1 MKLLHTSDWHLGQ
14 TLHQHER
21 EAEHARFLAWLLDT
35 LQAEQIDALLVAGDV
50 FDNTNPS
57 AASQAMLYRF
67 LAQARQRVPHLNIV
81 ITAGNHDSPGRLQA
95 PSPLLAEFGAHVVGT
110 VGNWGAAGAAGV
122 AGGAGSA
129 GSPGNPGDASP
140 DLARLVVPLR
150 NRAGDVAAWCMAVPF
165 LRPADVPRVE
175 VADSSG
181 TDSKADD
188 AYAAGT
194 HALYARVY
202 AHAASLRQPGQAVLA
217 MGHCHLTGGQVSED
231 SERRIVVGG
240 VEALSASLFDPG
252 IAYVALGHLH
262 LAQTVG
268 GDATRRYCGSP
279 LPMSFSE
286 IHYPHQV
293 VVVELAGE
301 AVASVR
307 SVPVPRTVDLLR
319 VPPRPAPLPEVLAA
333 LGVLPD
339 VPPDAQPDDLWPYL
353 QVRVQLTQ
361 PEPGLRAQIEAALA
375 GKAVRLVRIETSLA
389 ASAAAQAAPPV
400 SLDELGA
407 LSPTAFF
414 ERLYRHRFNDTPPSP
429 ELLGAFAE
437 LLVEAGDADTGAG
450 ANQGAKS

>member
-110 VGNWGAAGAAGV
+110 VG
-122 AGGAGSA
+122 SA
-129 GSPGNPGDASP
+129 GDGSP
-140 DLARLVVPLR
+140 DLTRLVVPLR
-150 NRAGDVAAWCMAVPF
+150 NRTGDVAAWCMAVPF

-240 VEALSASLFDPG
+240 AEALSASLFDPG

-361 PEPGLRAQIEAALA
+361 PEPGLRAQIEVALA

-407 LSPTAFF
+407 LSPAAFF

-437 LLVEAGDADTGAG
+437 LLVDQAEPGEHA
-450 ANQGAKS
+450 

>member
-110 VGNWGAAGAAGV
+110 VGN
-122 AGGAGSA
+122 S
-129 GSPGNPGDASP
+129 GDASP

-175 VADSSG
+175 VADSG

-240 VEALSASLFDPG
+240 AEALSASLFDTG

-353 QVRVQLTQ
+353 QVRVQLIQ

>member
-1 MKLLHTSDWHLGQ
+1 M
-14 TLHQHER
+14 
-21 EAEHARFLAWLLDT
+21 
-35 LQAEQIDALLVAGDV
+35 
-50 FDNTNPS
+50 
-57 AASQAMLYRF
+57 
-67 LAQARQRVPHLNIV
+67 
-81 ITAGNHDSPGRLQA
+81 
-95 PSPLLAEFGAHVVGT
+95 VGT
-110 VGNWGAAGAAGV
+110 VGNWGVAGAAGV
-122 AGGAGSA
+122 AGGAGNS
-129 GSPGNPGDASP
+129 GDASP

-240 VEALSASLFDPG
+240 AEALSASLFDPG

-319 VPPRPAPLPEVLAA
+319 VPPRPTPSMRML
-333 LGVLPD
+333 
-339 VPPDAQPDDLWPYL
+339 
-353 QVRVQLTQ
+353 RV
-361 PEPGLRAQIEAALA
+361 
-375 GKAVRLVRIETSLA
+375 
-389 ASAAAQAAPPV
+389 
-400 SLDELGA
+400 
-407 LSPTAFF
+407 
-414 ERLYRHRFNDTPPSP
+414 
-429 ELLGAFAE
+429 
-437 LLVEAGDADTGAG
+437 
-450 ANQGAKS
+450 

>member
-110 VGNWGAAGAAGV
+110 VGN
-122 AGGAGSA
+122 S
-129 GSPGNPGDASP
+129 GDASP

-175 VADSSG
+175 VADSG

-240 VEALSASLFDPG
+240 AEALSASLFDPG

>member
-122 AGGAGSA
+122 AGGAG
-129 GSPGNPGDASP
+129 DASP

-175 VADSSG
+175 VADSG

-194 HALYARVY
+194 HALYAQVF

-240 VEALSASLFDPG
+240 AEALSASLFDTG

-414 ERLYRHRFNDTPPSP
+414 ERLYRHRFNDKPPSP

-437 LLVEAGDADTGAG
+437 LLVEQAEPGEHA
-450 ANQGAKS
+450 

>member
-110 VGNWGAAGAAGV
+110 VGN
-122 AGGAGSA
+122 S
-129 GSPGNPGDASP
+129 GDASP

-175 VADSSG
+175 VADSG

-240 VEALSASLFDPG
+240 AEALSASLFDTG

>member
-1 MKLLHTSDWHLGQ
+1 M
-14 TLHQHER
+14 
-21 EAEHARFLAWLLDT
+21 
-35 LQAEQIDALLVAGDV
+35 
-50 FDNTNPS
+50 
-57 AASQAMLYRF
+57 
-67 LAQARQRVPHLNIV
+67 
-81 ITAGNHDSPGRLQA
+81 
-95 PSPLLAEFGAHVVGT
+95 
-110 VGNWGAAGAAGV
+110 
-122 AGGAGSA
+122 
-129 GSPGNPGDASP
+129 
-140 DLARLVVPLR
+140 
-150 NRAGDVAAWCMAVPF
+150 
-165 LRPADVPRVE
+165 
-175 VADSSG
+175 
-181 TDSKADD
+181 
-188 AYAAGT
+188 
-194 HALYARVY
+194 
-202 AHAASLRQPGQAVLA
+202 
-217 MGHCHLTGGQVSED
+217 
-231 SERRIVVGG
+231 
-240 VEALSASLFDPG
+240 
-252 IAYVALGHLH
+252 
-262 LAQTVG
+262 
-268 GDATRRYCGSP
+268 
-279 LPMSFSE
+279 
-286 IHYPHQV
+286 
-293 VVVELAGE
+293 VELAGE
-301 AVASVR
+301 TVASVR

>member
-110 VGNWGAAGAAGV
+110 VGNLGAVGS
-122 AGGAGSA
+122 AGGAGNS
-129 GSPGNPGDASP
+129 GDASP

-175 VADSSG
+175 VADSG
-181 TDSKADD
+181 TDSQADD

-240 VEALSASLFDPG
+240 AEALSASLFDPG

-301 AVASVR
+301 TVASVR

-437 LLVEAGDADTGAG
+437 LLVEQAEPGEHA
-450 ANQGAKS
+450 

>member
-110 VGNWGAAGAAGV
+110 VGN
-122 AGGAGSA
+122 S
-129 GSPGNPGDASP
+129 GDASP

-175 VADSSG
+175 V
-181 TDSKADD
+181 ADD

-240 VEALSASLFDPG
+240 AEALSASLFDTG

-339 VPPDAQPDDLWPYL
+339 VAPDAQPDDLWPYL

-437 LLVEAGDADTGAG
+437 LLVEAGDAEAG
-450 ANQGAKS
+450 ANQGAKP

>member
-57 AASQAMLYRF
+57 ATSQAMLYRF

-110 VGNWGAAGAAGV
+110 VGN
-122 AGGAGSA
+122 S
-129 GSPGNPGDASP
+129 GDASP

-150 NRAGDVAAWCMAVPF
+150 NHAGDVAAWCMAVPF

-194 HALYARVY
+194 HALYAQVF

-240 VEALSASLFDPG
+240 AEALSASLFDPG

-450 ANQGAKS
+450 ANQGAKT

>member
-110 VGNWGAAGAAGV
+110 VGN
-122 AGGAGSA
+122 S
-129 GSPGNPGDASP
+129 GDASP

-175 VADSSG
+175 VADSG

-240 VEALSASLFDPG
+240 AEALSASLFDLG

>member
-110 VGNWGAAGAAGV
+110 VG
-122 AGGAGSA
+122 SA
-129 GSPGNPGDASP
+129 GDASP

-175 VADSSG
+175 VADSG

-240 VEALSASLFDPG
+240 AEALSASLFDTG

>member
-110 VGNWGAAGAAGV
+110 VGN
-122 AGGAGSA
+122 S
-129 GSPGNPGDASP
+129 GDASP

-175 VADSSG
+175 VADSG

-194 HALYARVY
+194 HALYAQVF

-240 VEALSASLFDPG
+240 AEALSASLFDPG

-333 LGVLPD
+333 LSVLPD

-437 LLVEAGDADTGAG
+437 LLVDQAEPGEHA
-450 ANQGAKS
+450 

>member
-110 VGNWGAAGAAGV
+110 VGN
-122 AGGAGSA
+122 S
-129 GSPGNPGDASP
+129 GDASP

-175 VADSSG
+175 VADSG

-240 VEALSASLFDPG
+240 AEALSASLFDPG

-301 AVASVR
+301 TVASVR

-319 VPPRPAPLPEVLAA
+319 VPPRPAPLSEVLAA

-400 SLDELGA
+400 SLDELVA

-437 LLVEAGDADTGAG
+437 LLVEAGDADTGAD

>member
-21 EAEHARFLAWLLDT
+21 EAEHARFLGWLLDT

-110 VGNWGAAGAAGV
+110 VGN
-122 AGGAGSA
+122 S
-129 GSPGNPGDASP
+129 GDASP

-150 NRAGDVAAWCMAVPF
+150 NCAGDVAAWCMAVPF

-175 VADSSG
+175 VADSG

-240 VEALSASLFDPG
+240 AEALSASLFDTG

>member
-110 VGNWGAAGAAGV
+110 VG
-122 AGGAGSA
+122 SA
-129 GSPGNPGDASP
+129 GDGSP
-140 DLARLVVPLR
+140 DLTRLVVPLR

-240 VEALSASLFDPG
+240 AEALSASLFDPG

>member
-110 VGNWGAAGAAGV
+110 VGN
-122 AGGAGSA
+122 S
-129 GSPGNPGDASP
+129 GDASP

-175 VADSSG
+175 VADSG

-240 VEALSASLFDPG
+240 AEALSASLFDLG

-400 SLDELGA
+400 SLDELVA

>member
-110 VGNWGAAGAAGV
+110 VGN
-122 AGGAGSA
+122 S
-129 GSPGNPGDASP
+129 GDASA

-175 VADSSG
+175 VADSG

-240 VEALSASLFDPG
+240 AEALSASLFDPG

-437 LLVEAGDADTGAG
+437 LLVEAGDADKGAG

>member
-110 VGNWGAAGAAGV
+110 VGN
-122 AGGAGSA
+122 S
-129 GSPGNPGDASP
+129 GDASP

-175 VADSSG
+175 VADSG

-240 VEALSASLFDPG
+240 AEALSASLFDTG

-400 SLDELGA
+400 SLDELVA

>member
-110 VGNWGAAGAAGV
+110 VGN
-122 AGGAGSA
+122 S
-129 GSPGNPGDASP
+129 GDASP

-175 VADSSG
+175 VADSG

-240 VEALSASLFDPG
+240 AEALSASLFDTG

-319 VPPRPAPLPEVLAA
+319 VPPRPAPLSEVLAA

-437 LLVEAGDADTGAG
+437 LLVEAGDADTGAD

>member
-110 VGNWGAAGAAGV
+110 VG
-122 AGGAGSA
+122 SA
-129 GSPGNPGDASP
+129 GDGSP
-140 DLARLVVPLR
+140 DLTRLVVPLR
-150 NRAGDVAAWCMAVPF
+150 NRAGDVTAWCMAVPF

-175 VADSSG
+175 VADSG

-194 HALYARVY
+194 HALYAQVF

-240 VEALSASLFDPG
+240 AEALSASLFDTG

>member
-110 VGNWGAAGAAGV
+110 VGS
-122 AGGAGSA
+122 AGGAGNS
-129 GSPGNPGDASP
+129 GDASP

-240 VEALSASLFDPG
+240 AEALSASLFDTG

-339 VPPDAQPDDLWPYL
+339 VPTDAQPDDLWPYL

-389 ASAAAQAAPPV
+389 ASAAALAAPPV

-437 LLVEAGDADTGAG
+437 LLVDQAEPGDRT
-450 ANQGAKS
+450 

>member
-110 VGNWGAAGAAGV
+110 VGN
-122 AGGAGSA
+122 S
-129 GSPGNPGDASP
+129 GDASP

-175 VADSSG
+175 VADSG

-240 VEALSASLFDPG
+240 AEALSASLFDPG

-301 AVASVR
+301 TVASVR

-319 VPPRPAPLPEVLAA
+319 VPPRPAPLSEVLAA

-437 LLVEAGDADTGAG
+437 LLVEAGDADTGAD

>member
-110 VGNWGAAGAAGV
+110 VGN
-122 AGGAGSA
+122 
-129 GSPGNPGDASP
+129 PGDASP

-175 VADSSG
+175 VADSG

-194 HALYARVY
+194 HALYAQMY

-240 VEALSASLFDPG
+240 AEALSASLFDTG

-301 AVASVR
+301 TVASVR

>member
-67 LAQARQRVPHLNIV
+67 LAQAHQRVPHLNIV

-110 VGNWGAAGAAGV
+110 VG
-122 AGGAGSA
+122 SA
-129 GSPGNPGDASP
+129 GDGSP
-140 DLARLVVPLR
+140 DLTRLVVPLR
-150 NRAGDVAAWCMAVPF
+150 NRAGNVAAWCMAVPF

-240 VEALSASLFDPG
+240 AEALSASLFDTG

-339 VPPDAQPDDLWPYL
+339 VAPDAQPDDLWPYL

-437 LLVEAGDADTGAG
+437 LLVEQAEPGEHA
-450 ANQGAKS
+450 